1 MIPQQEMVYSD
12 DLEVVNMPSLT
23 YKIDYENNRIEGTI
37 DEIEAVEQ
45 SIDMMLETAR
55 YSEKVFPNWY
65 GHELYSLVGQD
76 RFYIESE
83 VERMIRDALVIDDR
97 IVEVKDFTISDG
109 QERDSIVV
117 KFIVTT
123 IFGDIDVEKVV
134 SI

>member
-12 DLEVVNMPSLT
+12 DLEVVSMPSLT

-45 SIDMMLETAR
+45 SIDIMLETAR
-55 YSEKVFPNWY
+55 YSEKVFPDWY
-65 GHELYSLVGQD
+65 GHELHSLIGQD

-83 VERMIRDALVIDDR
+83 VERMIRDALFVDDR
-97 IVEVKDFTISDG
+97 IIEMKDFTISDG
-109 QERDSIVV
+109 QERDSIIV
-117 KFIVTT
+117 KFVVTT

>member
-12 DLEVVNMPSLT
+12 DLEVVSIPSLT

-45 SIDMMLETAR
+45 SIDIMLETVR
-55 YSEKVFPNWY
+55 YSEKVFPDWY

-83 VERMIRDALVIDDR
+83 VERMIRDALFVDDR
-97 IVEVKDFTISDG
+97 IIEMKDFTISDG

-117 KFIVTT
+117 KFTATT
-123 IFGDIDVEKVV
+123 IFGDIDVEKVM

>member
-45 SIDMMLETAR
+45 SIDIMLETGR
-55 YSEKVFPNWY
+55 YSEKVFPDWY

-109 QERDSIVV
+109 QERDSIIV
-117 KFIVTT
+117 KFTATT